1 MVCALRWDESLQK
14 VLQPG
19 QYFSPLQ
26 SLLIYKCVSSV
37 SVFAVTQEKKTT
49 AHPHCGG
56 SGVLASSSSRVH
68 WNKTCALGST
78 GLEKGEDWGQL
89 ACQCARSCPRR
100 REEHL
105 RKLGRLAA
113 SVSVLILPHICHWS
127 SSAHMF
133 LEKEA
138 AKGVLHAD
146 QVKAL
151 CIYSNALL
159 FTVWLLLYL
168 AIHVKHGPA
177 IAGLV
182 LLSIE
187 QYMYCTF
194 STWYC
199 CRWLSDKGVSNGGVQ
214 RWWWWQMFLQISCDW
229 EQGVAWPVL
238 LQK

>member
-1 MVCALRWDESLQK
+1 MKSTVLIFWMVCALRWDESLQK

-37 SVFAVTQEKKTT
+37 SVFPVTQEKKTT

-56 SGVLASSSSRVH
+56 SGVLASCSSRVH

-78 GLEKGEDWGQL
+78 GLEKGEDWGRL

-146 QVKAL
+146 QVKAV

-159 FTVWLLLYL
+159 FTVWLLL
-168 AIHVKHGPA
+168 
-177 IAGLV
+177 
-182 LLSIE
+182 LS
-187 QYMYCTF
+187 T
-194 STWYC
+194 
-199 CRWLSDKGVSNGGVQ
+199 
-214 RWWWWQMFLQISCDW
+214 
-229 EQGVAWPVL
+229 
-238 LQK
+238 